1 MLISWCLP
9 HLQNGLDTR
18 VQKSR
23 KNMKERKNR
32 VKKLRG
38 AKKSAVTSKK

>member
-1 MLISWCLP
+1 MCCSSC
-9 HLQNGLDTR
+9 LQNGLDTR

-38 AKKSAVTSKK
+38 AKKSAITAKK